1 MKPTIFNSRIPAI
14 HMLRLPR
21 TLAVSCLLA
30 VSLLFQSTP
39 AGHAAAAVNSRIVAA
54 PIGNLNPD
62 QKIGPIRMSN
72 MTVLQTIDLLR
83 EFSGR
88 VILPGEGL
96 PDLKLNF
103 NSGGPLA
110 RKDAIFALENLLAMN
125 GVHLRLMDEGFVA
138 VTPSANV
145 ERNAPV
151 LLTDWPDATE
161 SNQIYSKLFQLQN
174 VSENIAFQRVRN
186 LLSTRNRSG
195 VQRLPEANALLITDT
210 LSNLRRVDELLR
222 VLDQP
227 AATRH
232 ELYTFQ
238 IEHGNAVG
246 VRHQLLLALRSG
258 LASHLSETM
267 IQADTQSNTLW
278 LVTHPSNFE
287 FFNKLIQDFD
297 QEIIPFT
304 TTEVV
309 PIERGNFWTI
319 WGAVNGIIR
328 AQQLHY
334 RQRSFRSRETTLS
347 AAARRLTEEDN
358 QPGESASGESGDG
371 DTLAVQ
377 EATPSSDPS
386 AVMLEEADPE
396 LQFSPYIALFSDPP
410 NNSIVVY
417 GTRADIRRIRAL
429 IAQLDIRSAPY
440 ITTESIPVVHAEA
453 DDLRNI
459 IAWTVATQQRTFR
472 QALISDAGRTEHS
485 RSEIEGSY
493 EFSSFAAVISNRRDN
508 SLLVHG
514 TQQDLDRIRD
524 LVEKLDVEAV
534 PLTRNEVV
542 YLEHAEAAALGR
554 MVQSII
560 QFQRVA
566 FARQRTQSQ
575 TRTEENAPPLGD
587 QPSLGFEFS
596 PYAVVNA
603 DRRTN
608 ALFLYGTAQDIA
620 RVRQIVG
627 EADIPVEPTT
637 TTRILPLTHTDAN
650 QTAAIINR
658 LTAGQSRALAR
669 VRSET
674 RGIRNP
680 VADGADT
687 PSAGLIEGEESLQFS
702 PFISVTPDNR
712 SNSLI
717 VYGTHG
723 DIRQVQTLLREVDI
737 EVAPF
742 TRSEVFFLENTQAN
756 ILFPVLSRVVQQQE
770 LSLRRVRSSIME
782 IRNIRPDDP
791 AGEGVE
797 MALQG
802 LQFSPYVTITPNN
815 RNNTIIVF
823 GTEGDIR
830 QLAQLIEASDIK
842 TAPRTR
848 SRTFSIRHANAPDVA
863 RTITALIGQQQ
874 RVREREATLTRVFR
888 RNGDS
893 PDGQDRE
900 EELPENE
907 AARFGSLIEETS
919 TTNYADL
926 YSYDEDLQFSPYISL
941 VADTRSNSVL
951 AYGTTFDLE
960 QVAHLIEQIDKVLTQ
975 VRIEVIIAEVTL
987 SGNQVSGLESFGINY
1002 RNPLNFQ
1009 QNATVPGDIGIS
1021 GTGPGLDRDGRPVMD
1036 FGLAL
1041 SDFSLTSVFRV
1052 AQQDNKVKV
1061 LSAPSITTSH
1071 NQLATINV
1079 GEARPVITSL
1089 SSNLASSNL
1098 VTRSEIQFRDIGI
1111 TLRVRPLVGEDSFIQ
1126 MDLEQIVETVIDT
1139 QTIDGNVQPIIGT
1152 RRAQSFVSVRDR
1164 EVLVM
1169 GGLQSVDSSNR
1180 EGRMALLGHIPVLGN
1195 LFRPK
1200 QQGETVRELVIFIQ
1214 PYVVESRPRDQVLRQ
1229 ENLEQS
1235 MIGESVD
1242 HFMKQGRFFEIET
1255 RTEVPSPTPT
1265 STSDLTEEAREPVG
1279 LRPVGPEAAD
1289 EGGLLREVPPTP
1301 EPPPE
1306 REAAL
1311 PALVPADSPPGG
1323 PPPSARRISRGPGR

>member
-1 MKPTIFNSRIPAI
+1 MN
-14 HMLRLPR
+14 
-21 TLAVSCLLA
+21 
-30 VSLLFQSTP
+30 
-39 AGHAAAAVNSRIVAA
+39 
-54 PIGNLNPD
+54 
-62 QKIGPIRMSN
+62 
-72 MTVLQTIDLLR
+72 VLQTIDLLR
-83 EFSGR
+83 ELSGR
-88 VILPGEGL
+88 VIIPGDSLPVL
-96 PDLKLNF
+96 TLNF
-103 NSGGPLA
+103 NSGGQLA
-110 RKDAIFALENLLAMN
+110 RKDAIFAIENLLAMN

-151 LLTDWPDATE
+151 LLSDWPEARE

-195 VQRLPEANALLITDT
+195 VQRMPEANALLITDT
-210 LSNLRRVDELLR
+210 LSNLRRIDELLR

-227 AATRH
+227 SSSRH

-246 VRHQLLLALRSG
+246 VRHQLLQVLRSG

-267 IQADTQSNTLW
+267 IQADTQSNILW

-297 QEIIPFT
+297 REIIPFT

-334 RQRSFRSRETTLS
+334 RLRSFRPRETTLP
-347 AAARRLTEEDN
+347 AASRRLTEEDDT
-358 QPGESASGESGDG
+358 QTRALGSGENGDR

-396 LQFSPYIALFSDPP
+396 LQFSPYIALFTDPS

-417 GTRADIRRIRAL
+417 GTRADITRIRAL

-440 ITTESIPVVHAEA
+440 INTESIPVVHAEA

-472 QALISDAGRTEHS
+472 QALISESGRTEQS

-514 TQQDLDRIRD
+514 TQQDIDRIRD
-524 LVEKLDVEAV
+524 LVEKLDVESI

-542 YLEHAEAAALGR
+542 YLEHAEASALGR

-575 TRTEENAPPLGD
+575 TRTEDQGTPLGD

-620 RVRQIVG
+620 RVRHIVR

-658 LTAGQSRALAR
+658 LTAGQSRALAQ

-674 RGIRNP
+674 RAIRNP
-680 VADGADT
+680 AAEGAD
-687 PSAGLIEGEESLQFS
+687 PSSAGMIEGEESLQFS

-723 DIRQVQTLLREVDI
+723 DIRQVQALLREVDI

-756 ILFPVLSRVVQQQE
+756 ILFPVLSRVVQEQE
-770 LSLRRVRSSIME
+770 RSLRRVRSSIME

-797 MALQG
+797 MAMQG

-823 GTEGDIR
+823 GTEGDIQ
-830 QLAQLIEASDIK
+830 QLARLIEASDIK

-863 RTITALIGQQQ
+863 RTINVLIAQQQ

-888 RNGDS
+888 RNGDN
-893 PDGQDRE
+893 GQDRDE
-900 EELPENE
+900 ESPQGE
-907 AARFGSLIEETS
+907 ASRFGSLVEETS
-919 TTNYADL
+919 TTSFADM
-926 YSYDEDLQFSPYISL
+926 YSFDEDLQFSPYISL

-960 QVAHLIEQIDKVLTQ
+960 QVAHLIEQIDNVLTQ

-1009 QNATVPGDIGIS
+1009 QNATVPGDVGIS
-1021 GTGPGLDRDGRPVMD
+1021 GTGPGLNRDGRPVLD

-1041 SDFSLTSVFRV
+1041 NDFSLTSVFRV

-1089 SSNLASSNL
+1089 ASNLASSNL
-1098 VTRSEIQFRDIGI
+1098 ITRSEIQFRDIGI
-1111 TLRVRPLVGEDSFIQ
+1111 TLRVRPLVGADSFIQ

-1180 EGRMALLGHIPVLGN
+1180 EGRVALLGHVPLLGKI
-1195 LFRPK
+1195 FRPK

-1214 PYVVESRPRDQVLRQ
+1214 PYVVESRPRNQVLRH
-1229 ENLEQS
+1229 ENLDQS

-1255 RTEVPSPTPT
+1255 RTEILSPTPP
-1265 STSDLTEEAREPVG
+1265 SSDLTEEAGQPAG
-1279 LRPVGPEAAD
+1279 LRPVGPGAAD
-1289 EGGLLREVPPTP
+1289 DAGGGRDTATDPAPLPKVEETPQASAPAPPDP
-1301 EPPPE
+1301 
-1306 REAAL
+1306 
-1311 PALVPADSPPGG
+1311 SG
-1323 PPPSARRISRGPGR
+1323 PPPAIRRVSRGPGR